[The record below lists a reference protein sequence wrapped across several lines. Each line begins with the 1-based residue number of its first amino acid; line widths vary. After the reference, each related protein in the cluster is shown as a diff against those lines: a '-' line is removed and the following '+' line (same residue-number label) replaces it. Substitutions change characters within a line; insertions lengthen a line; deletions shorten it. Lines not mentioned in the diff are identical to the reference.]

1 MCLKQANSWN
11 LLRIW
16 GGGGGRL
23 TVLFK
28 PFTSLLGVCAFLAIK
43 HGVEWDKTPLI
54 VGL

>member
-1 MCLKQANSWN
+1 MCLKQANSWS
-11 LLRIW
+11 LLCIW

-28 PFTSLLGVCAFLAIK
+28 PFTSLLGVRAFPVIK
-43 HGVEWDKTPLI
+43 HGVEWDKMPLT